1 MEMVW
6 GVSLPALVVLL
17 IGLAVM
23 ELVWRRIRRSKKA
36 GAPFSGLAF
45 DEFTAFLHGSKRV
58 EIDQRVT
65 QSLMREEEQ
74 DGAPPHLVDLDRGVV
89 FLNRPDGDSKN

>member
-1 MEMVW
+1 M
-6 GVSLPALVVLL
+6 SLPALALVLV
-17 IGLAVM
+17 GLAIM
-23 ELVWRRIRRSKKA
+23 ELVWRRIRRTRES
-36 GAPFSGLAF
+36 GAPFSGVAF

-58 EIDQRVT
+58 ELDQRVT

-74 DGAPPHLVDLDRGVV
+74 DGAPPHLIDLDRGVV